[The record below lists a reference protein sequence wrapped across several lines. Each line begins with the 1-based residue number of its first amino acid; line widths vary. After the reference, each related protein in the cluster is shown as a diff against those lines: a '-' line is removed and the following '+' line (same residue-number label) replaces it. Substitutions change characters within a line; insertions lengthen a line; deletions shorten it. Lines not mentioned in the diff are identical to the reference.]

1 MTVLGRLARA
11 PAGIAVASGTA
22 SAFLRCAC
30 RTARLGWR
38 GELHLSDE
46 HLGWTL
52 VFDDGAS
59 SSVYR
64 ESVCTAPR
72 TGVPCL
78 LVVAFKLRF
87 IGVNPLGHA
96 AFRAESLLN
105 TPLFAGFP
113 GFRSK
118 LWLTDAGTGVYR
130 GVYEWDGPASACTY
144 AQTLGRLLRLV
155 SVPGT
160 VRHHVVEGVTPAQVM
175 ARPSLLGQEP
185 GRLDESDGWWRM
197 TRVEPA
203 GGR

>member
-1 MTVLGRLARA
+1 MTVLDRLTRA
-11 PAGIAVASGTA
+11 PAAVAVASGTV
-22 SAFLRCAC
+22 SDFLRCAY

-38 GELHLSDE
+38 GQLHLAGD

-52 VFDDGAS
+52 VFGDGTS
-59 SSVYR
+59 SLVYR

-72 TGVPCL
+72 TGAPCL
-78 LVVAFKLRF
+78 LVVAFQLRF
-87 IGVNPLGHA
+87 IGVNPAGHA

-118 LWLTDAGTGVYR
+118 LWLTDTVTGVYR
-130 GVYEWDGPASACTY
+130 GVYEWDGPAEAGTY
-144 AQTLGRLLRLV
+144 ARTLSRLLRLV

-160 VRHHVVEGVTPAQVM
+160 VRHHVVDGLTPAQVL
-175 ARPSLLGQEP
+175 AHPSLLGPEP
-185 GRLDESDGWWRM
+185 GRPDGSDGWWRLIK
-197 TRVEPA
+197 VEPA